1 MKEIKDDTNRWKD
14 IPYSWIVR
22 INIVKIT
29 ILPKAIYR
37 FSAIP
42 IKLPMAFYQWQI
54 TNGKQTKILK
64 YVWKHKRPWT
74 AKASLRKKNRA
85 GRIKLPDF
93 RLCYKAILIKTVWY
107 SHKNTNIDQ
116 WNRTESP
123 EINPYTYDQ
132 LIFNKGG
139 KNTQWRKSNVSSI
152 SGAGQSGQLHIKEWN

>member
-1 MKEIKDDTNRWKD
+1 MTKIEDDTNRWKD
-14 IPYSWIVR
+14 IPYSWIGI

-29 ILPKAIYR
+29 ILPKTIYR
-37 FSAIP
+37 LSAIP
-42 IKLPMAFYQWQI
+42 IKLPMAFFKEL
-54 TNGKQTKILK
+54 KQTKILK
-64 YVWKHKRPWT
+64 YVWRHKRPWT

-85 GRIKLPDF
+85 GRIKLPYF

-123 EINPYTYDQ
+123 EVNPYTYDQ
-132 LIFNKGG
+132 LICNKGG

-152 SGAGQSGQLHIKEWN
+152 SDAGQSGQLHVKEWN